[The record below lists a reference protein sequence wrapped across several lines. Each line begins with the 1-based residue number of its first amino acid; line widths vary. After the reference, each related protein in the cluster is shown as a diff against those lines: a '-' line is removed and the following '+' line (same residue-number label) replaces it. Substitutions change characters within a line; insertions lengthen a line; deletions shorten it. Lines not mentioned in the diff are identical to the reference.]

1 LNNEKTDGTT
11 PVPVSGEIGEKIVSE
26 TEESTQEQ
34 PKKKPRYRRPRRRS
48 KNPKPR
54 NLADAREMADEPPV
68 DDGPDQEP
76 APVLAEEPPKEVAP
90 PTPMEPEKTG
100 EPLQEISPE
109 EPPAQPKPSKSRRRK
124 RSKGAAKG
132 EAQTQPAAT
141 ETGSVDPSA
150 KERAAKEQTA
160 DESAPA
166 EPASKELEAKEAA
179 AAPRPAP
186 LEVEDE
192 EASPL
197 PPASTPEGQT
207 QVQKG
212 RKKKGKRQPSGGRPH
227 AEGSGE
233 IHPLVSREILVSAAK
248 DETRVALVEDGVV
261 VEFYVERP
269 SSQKIAG
276 SIFLGKVTNVLPGM
290 QAAFIDIGE
299 EKNAFLYVDDAILP
313 PNLEDTDAAPE
324 LKSRRKK
331 TITELVKPG
340 QEVMVQVVKEAIGT
354 KGARVTRHVTF
365 PGRYMVLMPTVSYVG
380 VSRRIVDD
388 EERKRLRQ
396 IARDLKPKDM
406 GIIIRTVAEKKTK
419 EELERDLQFLLKVWD
434 KVQKRARSSKAPCLI
449 HSDLGLT
456 FRVVR
461 DELNQET
468 TRMLVDDV
476 NTYSRI
482 LDLLDSVSPEM
493 KERVIY
499 YRDREYPLFQLY
511 GVDAAVERA
520 LGRQVWL
527 KSGGYLVIDKTE
539 ALTVIDVNTGRYVG
553 NKNLADTVFKINMEA
568 TEEIARQLRLRD
580 IGGIIVV
587 DFIDMEIPEHRQ
599 KLLAEMEKQL
609 RHDHTK
615 TVVVGLTGLGLVEM
629 TRKKVRQSIDAVM
642 MRMCPY
648 CGGKGIVLSEETVAG
663 RVRRE
668 IRRILSNSQSEAI
681 LVEVHPGVASYLI
694 GPGGSNLKELEKETG
709 RSIFIRGT
717 DALHLEEMNVKAVG
731 TREEIANK
739 AIPVQ
744 VGDVLEVMIE
754 EAHEKNPQDGIAR
767 REGFVI
773 DVEGA
778 GGKVGQRVV
787 IEVISAHRTFAKART
802 ITPQVK
808 DRVS

>member
-1 LNNEKTDGTT
+1 MDNERIDGTT
-11 PVPVSGEIGEKIVSE
+11 PAPVSGEAGERSSAE
-26 TEESTQEQ
+26 AEEKTQEQ
-34 PKKKPRYRRPRRRS
+34 PRKKLRYRRPRRRP

-54 NLADAREMADEPPV
+54 NLADAREMADEPSI
-68 DDGPDQEP
+68 DDGLVQEP
-76 APVLAEEPPKEVAP
+76 APAPVVEPVPVPAVEPPPENMQPIPVEAKDAEPKEAEGPVR
-90 PTPMEPEKTG
+90 
-100 EPLQEISPE
+100 E
-109 EPPAQPKPSKSRRRK
+109 EAPAQPRPPKTRKRRRT
-124 RSKGAAKG
+124 KGAAK
-132 EAQTQPAAT
+132 EQARKESAVEDPITKEPVANEPIAKEPTAEEPAAREPAT
-141 ETGSVDPSA
+141 VDKPVSS
-150 KERAAKEQTA
+150 EAADQEAEPLPQA
-160 DESAPA
+160 GPPGPQAPA
-166 EPASKELEAKEAA
+166 H
-179 AAPRPAP
+179 
-186 LEVEDE
+186 
-192 EASPL
+192 
-197 PPASTPEGQT
+197 
-207 QVQKG
+207 KG
-212 RKKKGKRQPSGGRPH
+212 RKRRSKRQPAGGKPQG
-227 AEGSGE
+227 EGAGE
-233 IHPLVSREILVSAAK
+233 VRPLVSREILVSAAK
-248 DETRVALVEDGVV
+248 DETRVALVEDGAV

-324 LKSRRKK
+324 LKSRKKK
-331 TITELVKPG
+331 TIAELVKPG

-419 EELERDLQFLLKVWD
+419 EELERDLQFLLKVWE

-482 LDLLDSVSPEM
+482 LDLLESVSPEM

-511 GVDAAVERA
+511 GVDAAVEKA

-568 TEEIARQLRLRD
+568 TEEIARQLRIRD

-599 KLLAEMEKQL
+599 RLLAEMERQL

-648 CGGKGIVLSEETVAG
+648 CGGKGVVLSEETVAG

-668 IRRILSNSQSEAI
+668 IRRILGNSQSEAI

-694 GPGGSNLKELEKETG
+694 GPGGANLKELEKETG
-709 RSIFIRGT
+709 RSIFVRGN

-744 VGDVLEVMIE
+744 VGDILEVVIE
-754 EAHEKNPQDGIAR
+754 EVHEKNPQDGIAR

-778 GGKVGQRVV
+778 GGKIGQRVV
-787 IEVISAHRTFAKART
+787 IEVTSAHRTFAKART
-802 ITPQVK
+802 VTPQVK

>member
-1 LNNEKTDGTT
+1 MDNEKI
-11 PVPVSGEIGEKIVSE
+11 EE
-26 TEESTQEQ
+26 TEGQ
-34 PKKKPRYRRPRRRS
+34 PKRKPRYRRPRRR
-48 KNPKPR
+48 PKSNKPKIAQEA
-54 NLADAREMADEPPV
+54 LEEAAEQAAETQVEPGPEKAPEGAPPV
-68 DDGPDQEP
+68 REEKQAPPAAESGEAEDAKVAAEAP
-76 APVLAEEPPKEVAP
+76 APKL
-90 PTPMEPEKTG
+90 
-100 EPLQEISPE
+100 
-109 EPPAQPKPSKSRRRK
+109 RRRRQK
-124 RSKGAAKG
+124 R
-132 EAQTQPAAT
+132 PAAQKQ
-141 ETGSVDPSA
+141 V
-150 KERAAKEQTA
+150 
-160 DESAPA
+160 PA
-166 EPASKELEAKEAA
+166 EAA
-179 AAPRPAP
+179 ERRP
-186 LEVEDE
+186 L
-192 EASPL
+192 
-197 PPASTPEGQT
+197 T
-207 QVQKG
+207 
-212 RKKKGKRQPSGGRPH
+212 
-227 AEGSGE
+227 
-233 IHPLVSREILVSAAK
+233 SREILVSAAK
-248 DETRVALVEDGVV
+248 DETRVALVEDGAV

-290 QAAFIDIGE
+290 QASFIDIGE

-313 PNLEDTDAAPE
+313 PNLEDADAVAE
-324 LKSRRKK
+324 VRGHRKK
-331 TITELVKPG
+331 TITELVKSG
-340 QEVMVQVVKEAIGT
+340 QDVMVQVVKEAIGT

-380 VSRRIVDD
+380 VSRRITDD

-396 IARDLKPKDM
+396 IARELQPKDM
-406 GIIIRTVAEKKTK
+406 GIIIRTVAEKKSR
-419 EELERDLQFLLKVWD
+419 EELEKDLAFLLRVWE
-434 KVQKRARSSKAPCLI
+434 KVQRRAQSSKAPSLI
-449 HSDLGLT
+449 HSDLGLV

-482 LDLLDSVSPEM
+482 LDLLETVSPEM

-511 GVDAAVERA
+511 GVDAAVDKA

-553 NKNLADTVFKINMEA
+553 TKNLADTVFKTNIEA
-568 TEEIARQLRLRD
+568 CEEIARQLRIRD

-599 KLLAEMEKQL
+599 RLLAEMEKQL
-609 RHDHTK
+609 KHDHTK

-648 CGGKGIVLSEETVAG
+648 CGGKGVVLSEETVAG
-663 RVRRE
+663 KVRRE
-668 IRRILSNSQSEAI
+668 VRRILRNSQSEAI

-694 GPGGSNLKELEKETG
+694 GPGGANLKELEKETG

-717 DALHLEEMNVKAVG
+717 DPLHLEEMNVKAVG
-731 TREEIANK
+731 TREEIAQK

-744 VGDVLEVMIE
+744 AGDVIEVTIE
-754 EAHEKNPQDGIAR
+754 EAHDKNPGDGIAR

-778 GGKVGQRVV
+778 GARVGQKVV
-787 IEVISAHRTFAKART
+787 AQVTQAHRTYAKARVME
-802 ITPQVK
+802 PQGK
-808 DRVS
+808 AQVS